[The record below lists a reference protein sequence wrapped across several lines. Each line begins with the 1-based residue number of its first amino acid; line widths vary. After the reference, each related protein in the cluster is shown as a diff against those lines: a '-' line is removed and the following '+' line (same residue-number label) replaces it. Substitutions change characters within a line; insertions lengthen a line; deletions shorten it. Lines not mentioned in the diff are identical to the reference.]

1 MVDLTRG
8 HIDQLTDDELR
19 DQYDQSTRF
28 VAPGLSFWRDELW
41 LREQRRSQER
51 ALNMMRD
58 ANRQTATIR
67 RLTWTITALT
77 IAVVVMTGLNVW
89 IALG

>member
-1 MVDLTRG
+1 MDLTRER
-8 HIDQLTDDELR
+8 IDRLTDDELR
-19 DQYDQSTRF
+19 EQYDQSTRF
-28 VAPGLSFWRDELW
+28 VTPGLSFWRDELW

-51 ALNMMRD
+51 ALDMMRD

-67 RLTWTITALT
+67 RLTWFIAALT
-77 IAVVVMTGLNVW
+77 VAVAIMTGLNVW